1 MKNYRHFFGFD
12 REPFAQELRTDE
24 LYPLEGLKAFTERF
38 EYAVELGL
46 ITVLTGD
53 VGTGKSTSLRY
64 AVSTL
69 HPSEY
74 RVVKIIATSGT
85 ILDVLRQICLEFGVQ
100 EKLHSVALMSRTI
113 REVLSDI
120 VSKKQK
126 PVIVMDESHLV
137 RHEVFSELHAVLQVD
152 LDCRSLSPVV
162 LSGQR
167 HLIDKLMYHTS
178 RPFAS
183 RVIGRTHLEGLKLK
197 DMQRYVN
204 HHVRIAG
211 VEQEAFS
218 EEAIV
223 AIHQGSGG
231 LLRRA
236 NNLARG
242 ALMAACREQTQ
253 LVAAE
258 HVRIAS
264 TETI

>member
-1 MKNYRHFFGFD
+1 MSNYRHFFGFD
-12 REPFAQELRTDE
+12 REPFGQELRIEE
-24 LYPLEGLKAFTERF
+24 LYPLQGLKAFTERF

-64 AVSTL
+64 ALSKL

-74 RVVKIIATSGT
+74 RVVKIVATSGT

-100 EKLHSVALMSRTI
+100 EKLHSVALMGRTI
-113 REVLSDI
+113 RQMLSDI
-120 VSKKQK
+120 VSKKQQ
-126 PVIVMDESHLV
+126 PVIVMDESHLI
-137 RHEVFSELHAVLQVD
+137 RHEVFSELHAVLQID
-152 LDCRSLSPVV
+152 LDSRPLSPVI
-162 LSGQR
+162 LSGQK
-167 HLIDKLMYHTS
+167 HLIDTLMYHTC

-183 RVIGRTHLEGLKLK
+183 RVVGRTYLEALKLK
-197 DMQRYVN
+197 DMRGYVN
-204 HHVRIAG
+204 HHVSIAG
-211 VEQEAFS
+211 VQQEVFS

-223 AIHQGSGG
+223 AIHQSSAG

-253 LVAAE
+253 VVAAE